1 MKLNFRNVVLLS
13 VGAGYLLMHAPHTFA
28 KPPKAAPS
36 KQKVTTPKKKKKAPP
51 APTPT
56 TLVADMR
63 KSVAFMAKSSKSG
76 ISTKSK
82 TARPYWAALKS
93 CNEAVDQIEVGIRS
107 KDDRMLKGLNSMG
120 RSISQLSTSWGVLRK
135 SHDNLEVGRGLIAL
149 SNSYNVYNSN
159 YGPVAARKRQ
169 GGRVSEQELS
179 RLNKCRG
186 DTRQFRS
193 HLVAMKSKSSTGS
206 QVLRF
211 VADLLYLCDQLDRF
225 SGNDLDAYCGYC
237 DQFDRLHYSMYG
249 YGNVVQAWYPTYAS
263 QWNTVSTSYTSISTS
278 FTYQSWSSYES
289 WDYTSQSARNCD
301 GYYETTAAV
310 SDISSEDIKSYSSY
324 TRDYSEESAV
334 EVSSEELTAI
344 NAEVSLDEE
353 ESGTFAEEVGMGEDD
368 KDADGISDEKDADD
382 DNDGSKDSE
391 DKDDDGDGIADAE
404 ESKEVPDATA
414 EAEEDSEEEASAEED
429 SEEEMTEEEGDEEPA
444 EEEAAEEESAEEESA
459 EEEPAEEEMTE
470 EEPAEEE
477 SAEEEPA
484 EEEPAEEEA
493 EPEAADEE
501 MAEEEPAAEEPAEE
515 EPAQEEPA
523 EEESGGG
530 DEGGG
535 DDSGGGEEE

>member
-36 KQKVTTPKKKKKAPP
+36 KQKVTTPKKKKKAPA

-63 KSVAFMAKSSKSG
+63 KSVAFKAKSSKSG

-120 RSISQLSTSWGVLRK
+120 RSLSQLSTSWGVLRK

-193 HLVAMKSKSSTGS
+193 QLVAMKSKSSTGS

-237 DQFDRLHYSMYG
+237 DQFDRLQYSMYG
-249 YGNVVQAWYPTYAS
+249 YGNVVQAWYPTYAT

-289 WDYTSQSARNCD
+289 WDYSSQSARNCD
-301 GYYETTAAV
+301 GYYEATAAV

-334 EVSSEELTAI
+334 EVSSEETTAI
-344 NAEVSLDEE
+344 NAEVSLDAE
-353 ESGTFAEEVGMGEDD
+353 ESGTFAEEVSLGED
-368 KDADGISDEKDADD
+368 A
-382 DNDGSKDSE
+382 
-391 DKDDDGDGIADAE
+391 
-404 ESKEVPDATA
+404 PDATA
-414 EAEEDSEEEASAEED
+414 EAEEDSEEEATTEED
-429 SEEEMTEEEGDEEPA
+429 SEEEMTEDEGGDEEPA
-444 EEEAAEEESAEEESA
+444 EEESAG
-459 EEEPAEEEMTE
+459 EEPAEEEAG

-477 SAEEEPA
+477 SEP
-484 EEEPAEEEA
+484 
-493 EPEAADEE
+493 
-501 MAEEEPAAEEPAEE
+501 EPAEE
-515 EPAQEEPA
+515 EPAQDEPA

-530 DEGGG
+530 DESGG
-535 DDSGGGEEE
+535 DDSSGGEEE

>member
-1 MKLNFRNVVLLS
+1 MKLNFRNAVLLS
-13 VGAGYLLMHAPHTFA
+13 VGVGYLLTHAPHAFA

-36 KQKVTTPKKKKKAPP
+36 KQKVTTSKKKKKAPP
-51 APTPT
+51 APTPIS
-56 TLVADMR
+56 LVADMR
-63 KSVAFMAKSSKSG
+63 KSVAFMAKSSKGG

-120 RSISQLSTSWGVLRK
+120 RSLSQLSTSWGVLRK

-159 YGPVAARKRQ
+159 YGPVAARKRL

-193 HLVAMKSKSSTGS
+193 QLVAMKSRSSTGS

-237 DQFDRLHYSMYG
+237 DQFDRLQYSMYG
-249 YGNVVQAWYPTYAS
+249 YGNVVQAWYPTYAN

-289 WDYTSQSARNCD
+289 WDYSSQSARNCD

-324 TRDYSEESAV
+324 TRDYSEEAAV
-334 EVSSEELTAI
+334 EVSSEEMTAI

-391 DKDDDGDGIADAE
+391 DKDDDGDGIADTE
-404 ESKEVPDATA
+404 ESEEVPDASA
-414 EAEEDSEEEASAEED
+414 DAEED
-429 SEEEMTEEEGDEEPA
+429 SEEEMTEEEGSDEEPA
-444 EEEAAEEESAEEESA
+444 EEEAAEEDSA

-470 EEPAEEE
+470 EEGGDEEPAEEE

-484 EEEPAEEEA
+484 EEES
-493 EPEAADEE
+493 EP
-501 MAEEEPAAEEPAEE
+501 EPAEE
-515 EPAQEEPA
+515 EPAQDEPA
-523 EEESGGG
+523 GEESGGG

>member
-1 MKLNFRNVVLLS
+1 MKLNYRNAVLLS
-13 VGAGYLLMHAPHTFA
+13 VGVGYLLTHAPHAFA

-36 KQKVTTPKKKKKAPP
+36 KQKVTTSKKKRKAPP
-51 APTPT
+51 APTPIS
-56 TLVADMR
+56 LVADMR

-76 ISTKSK
+76 ISTKSR

-135 SHDNLEVGRGLIAL
+135 THGNLEVGRGLIAL

-169 GGRVSEQELS
+169 AGRVSEQELS

-193 HLVAMKSKSSTGS
+193 QLVAMKSRSSTGS

-237 DQFDRLHYSMYG
+237 DQFDRLQYSMYG
-249 YGNVVQAWYPTYAS
+249 YGNVVQAWYPTYAT

-289 WDYTSQSARNCD
+289 WDYSSQSARNCD

-334 EVSSEELTAI
+334 ETSSEEMTAI

-391 DKDDDGDGIADAE
+391 DKDDDGDGIADTE
-404 ESKEVPDATA
+404 EGEDAPDATA
-414 EAEEDSEEEASAEED
+414 EAEEDSEEEATTEED
-429 SEEEMTEEEGDEEPA
+429 SEEEMTEDEGGD
-444 EEEAAEEESAEEESA
+444 
-459 EEEPAEEEMTE
+459 

-484 EEEPAEEEA
+484 EEEAGEEPAEEES
-493 EPEAADEE
+493 EP
-501 MAEEEPAAEEPAEE
+501 EPAEE
-515 EPAQEEPA
+515 EPAQDEPA

-530 DEGGG
+530 DESGG
-535 DDSGGGEEE
+535 DDSSGGEEE